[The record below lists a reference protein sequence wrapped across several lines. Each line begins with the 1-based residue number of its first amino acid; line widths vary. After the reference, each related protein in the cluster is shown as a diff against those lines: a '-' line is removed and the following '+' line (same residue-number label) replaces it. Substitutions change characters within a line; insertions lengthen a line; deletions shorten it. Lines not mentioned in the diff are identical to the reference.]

1 MSTILR
7 LIPFLLLGVAST
19 SCSEFYNPSEAKDS
33 LLTTDYVINDSIYS
47 KDSAYIIQQGAK
59 GFEYFANQMYDS
71 VVSVSQRIYPLA
83 KKLVEYRYDSTL
95 YFFWSYG
102 IAGYGNNIAQLG
114 KYDIGLERLLESTDL
129 IKKQFGENYP
139 WLADNYNGMANIY
152 ANRGDYETA
161 ISYLNKSLHFK
172 YQSSVPLD
180 CYRCHPYFNLGNIYE
195 AQGKLEEAIE
205 YYINAASDFFLAGKN
220 GAPFCYE
227 NAGRMALKTKNFDKA
242 FSLTLRS
249 IDLKKQ
255 LDPTNKAWPL
265 SGLIQLISIARE
277 QGDIKTAE
285 NWVIRA
291 EKLVSSFPNDQFV
304 GDYYSERA
312 KIAALASN
320 PKDMLEYASLAI
332 KSWENHYGKGHPKII
347 DINSFLGSW
356 YLKGGKF
363 DSAISFFQKAIQLQV
378 PQLLDG
384 NMNSLPQLDVMPPQ
398 LPLLTLLNLK
408 GQALIGSYKKTGSI
422 SQLQTALE
430 LYSLSIDFFDKLR
443 FSYGGQAA
451 KSALAAQV
459 GNVFENALETV
470 YLLFEKTQD
479 EKYLAVSFD
488 FLENRHSS
496 ILREYIQ
503 DNQAKL
509 FANIPDSLIAK
520 EKILKL
526 DLAFYNK
533 LIFEEEN
540 TTKKPNT
547 EILSYWKEKIF
558 HLQLSQDSLQRSLE
572 EKYPSY
578 YRLKYQ
584 SSIVSLN
591 EIVNRLGKGEAILSF
606 FIGDHALFLQTI
618 TRNSTTISR
627 QPINTS
633 FLLQIDTVRQLFNS
647 PSSTFDE
654 NLNKVLMELSKRLLP
669 NSSTFA
675 NIDRLIIIPD
685 GQLGYIPFQAF
696 PSLGDAEKSKTR
708 YLFEDFTIRY
718 EYASSFLFSEE
729 KKRTNG
735 TRYIGFAPS
744 YTKEKLSEIINPN
757 EDLSKSMRSSLNPL
771 RFNIEEVEEVSSVM
785 DGLAYTGPA
794 ASKEKFLET
803 ASQASI
809 LHLAMHSLID
819 DDQPDYSQLVFS
831 TIDSSNSSSAL
842 HAYELYNTRLDAELA
857 VLSACNTG
865 TGRLAKGE
873 GIMSFARAFKY
884 AGCPN
889 IIMSL
894 WPANDATTKQLTT
907 TFFAYLKEGM
917 SKDKAMQK
925 AQIDFL
931 NNPKNVEFQHPFY
944 WAGFVLIGD
953 DLPLSHFESSRS
965 SWIWLVLFIPLLLLL
980 WMRQRRNM

>member
-1 MSTILR
+1 MSIILR
-7 LIPFLLLGVAST
+7 LIPYILLGVAII
-19 SCSEFYNPSEAKDS
+19 SCSENDNLSEDKAS
-33 LLTTDYVINDSIYS
+33 LLTTNYIINDSIYS
-47 KDSAYIIQQGAK
+47 KDSAYIVQQGVK

-195 AQGKLEEAIE
+195 AQGKLEEAIA
-205 YYINAASDFFLAGKN
+205 YYINAANDFFLAGKN

-227 NAGRMALKTKNFDKA
+227 NAARIALKTEDFDKA
-242 FSLTLRS
+242 FSLTLKS

-255 LDPTNKAWPL
+255 LDPANEAWQL
-265 SGLIQLISIARE
+265 SGLIQLIAVARE
-277 QGDIKTAE
+277 QEDLKTADF
-285 NWVIRA
+285 WVIKA
-291 EKLVSSFPNDQFV
+291 KKLVSSFPNDQFV
-304 GDYYSERA
+304 GDYYAERA
-312 KIAALASN
+312 KIAALALN
-320 PKDMLEYASLAI
+320 AKTMLEYANLAI
-332 KSWENHYGKGHPKII
+332 ESWENHHGKGHPKII
-347 DINSFLGSW
+347 DINTFLGSW
-356 YLKGGKF
+356 YLREQKF
-363 DSAISFFQKAIQLQV
+363 ESAISFFQKAIQLQV
-378 PQLLDG
+378 PRLLSD
-384 NMNSLPQLDVMPPQ
+384 NMNSLPQLEIMPPQ

-408 GQALIGSYKKTGSI
+408 GQALIGSYKETGSI
-422 SQLQTALE
+422 SYLQSALD

-470 YLLFEKTQD
+470 YLLFEKTKD
-479 EKYLAVSFD
+479 EKYLAMSFD

-509 FANIPDSLIAK
+509 FANIPDSLLAK
-520 EKILKL
+520 EKVLKL

-533 LIFEEEN
+533 LIFDEEN
-540 TTKKPNT
+540 TTKKPNI

-558 HLQLSQDSLQRSLE
+558 QLQLSQDSLQRSF
-572 EKYPSY
+572 EKEFPSY

-584 SSIVSLN
+584 SSIASLN
-591 EIVNRLGKGEAILSF
+591 EIVNQLGKGDAILSF

-618 TRNSTTISR
+618 TRNSTTISK
-627 QPINTS
+627 QPINPT
-633 FLLQIDTVRQLFNS
+633 FLLQVDTVRQLFNS
-647 PSSTFDE
+647 PSSTFDRDLNE
-654 NLNKVLMELSKRLLP
+654 TLNKLSKKLLP
-669 NSSTFA
+669 SSSVLV

-685 GQLGYIPFQAF
+685 GQLGYIPFQTF
-696 PSLGDAEKSKTR
+696 PSIGSSDKDKTR

-718 EYASSFLFSEE
+718 EYASSFLFSEQE
-729 KKRTNG
+729 KRTNG
-735 TRYIGFAPS
+735 PKYIGFAPS
-744 YTKEKLSEIINPN
+744 YTQEKLSEVIRPN
-757 EDLSKSMRSSLNPL
+757 IDIANSMRNSLKPL

-785 DGLAYTGPA
+785 SGLAFTGSD

-831 TIDSSNSSSAL
+831 TADSSNSSSSL

-865 TGRLAKGE
+865 TGRLAQGE

-907 TFFAYLKEGM
+907 SFFAYLQEGIP
-917 SKDKAMQK
+917 KDKAIQK

-931 NNPKNVEFQHPFY
+931 NNPKNVEFRHPFY

-953 DLPLSHFESSRS
+953 DLPLSHFASNSL
-965 SWIWLVLFIPLLLLL
+965 SWKWLVVLIPLLVLL
-980 WMRQRRNM
+980 WRRQKVKE